1 MLRLERYLVV
11 ISNWFNVL
19 AALSMIFVMLLTVAD
34 IILRRFMMPVPG
46 AYDIVSLVSSFIISF
61 SLGYTSV
68 QKGHIAVEFLFEKLP
83 YRTACIL
90 SAVNEL
96 IAAVFFGVLTWQSA
110 AYALRSMAG
119 GEVSPTIRFPLFPFI
134 MGLALGCFLLSLI
147 LAVNAIK
154 ETEKAIR
161 R

>member
-1 MLRLERYLVV
+1 MLRLERYLGVL
-11 ISNWFNVL
+11 SDRLNVL
-19 AALSMIFVMLLTVAD
+19 AALAMVFVMLLTVAD
-34 IILRRFMMPVPG
+34 VILRRFILPVPG

-83 YRTACIL
+83 ERAARIL

-96 IAAVFFGVLTWQSA
+96 VAATFFGILAWQSV
-110 AYALRSMAG
+110 AYALRSMAS
-119 GEVSPTIRFPLFPFI
+119 GEVSPTIRLPFFPFI
-134 MGLALGCFLLSLI
+134 IGLALGCLLLSLI
-147 LAVNAIK
+147 LAVNFIK
-154 ETEKAIR
+154 ETEKAVR

>member
-1 MLRLERYLVV
+1 MLKFERYLAVF
-11 ISNWFNVL
+11 SDRLNVL
-19 AALSMIFVMLLTVAD
+19 AALAMIFVMLLTVAD
-34 IILRRFMMPVPG
+34 VILRRFMLPVPG

-83 YRTACIL
+83 ERASRIL
-90 SAVNEL
+90 SAINEL
-96 IAAVFFGVLTWQSA
+96 IASVFFGILAWQA
-110 AYALRSMAG
+110 LAYALRSMG
-119 GEVSPTIRFPLFPFI
+119 SGEVSPTIRLPFFPFI
-134 MGLALGCFLLSLI
+134 LGLALGCLLLSVI
-147 LAVNAIK
+147 LAVNCIK